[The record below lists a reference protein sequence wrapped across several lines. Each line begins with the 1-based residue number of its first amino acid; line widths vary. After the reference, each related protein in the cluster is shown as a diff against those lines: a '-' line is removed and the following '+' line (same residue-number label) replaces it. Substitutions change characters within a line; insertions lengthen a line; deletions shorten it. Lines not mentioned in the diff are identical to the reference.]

1 MKFRAKIEGW
11 CYILLAV
18 IALETVYFG
27 YRAVSGESLG
37 AGLLCAGFALLLLFW
52 FMPYCFFTYYQ
63 LRERDLYL
71 HIGLLRKLSLPYE
84 YILSAK
90 RIRGG
95 IYAVNPLSLSRF
107 EIRYRQQGGG
117 IGAVIVTPERPD
129 TFIRELLKKNPHIDT
144 TDLPPTQPGEGLDLP
159 FPTVGTKKSKKAPET
174 ASRCKNPKGQE

>member
-1 MKFRAKIEGW
+1 MLYSVSSDCLGDGIFWVSGSFREVLGSWAALRRI
-11 CYILLAV
+11 CLV
-18 IALETVYFG
+18 IAVLVY
-27 YRAVSGESLG
+27 
-37 AGLLCAGFALLLLFW
+37 ALL
-52 FMPYCFFTYYQ
+52 FFTYYQ